1 MTTPVRQHK
10 YFILTGLLVALAFL
24 VCLQIGR
31 FPISTGE
38 IFTLLTGGE
47 VEPLTRSV
55 FFNLR
60 LPRTVMAL
68 LAGAGLGFAGSVFQ
82 LVFRNPLAAPDI
94 VGVSSGANLGAAVAI
109 VMFGQSAAVMT
120 SLAFGGGML
129 VLFLVMFV
137 ARLSRN
143 PGTITYILAGI
154 VMRALSDA
162 LIMILRFFADPAREL
177 AAIEFWAMGS
187 LGGITMSNLITV
199 VPFFVVGFIGLI
211 LLRRQIIMLGLEDD
225 EAKTLGVR
233 LKAVRFLIL
242 ALASLL
248 VASIVSQTGLIAFA
262 GLIAPHAARLAL
274 RRISFSWCMLSAL
287 MGAFIL
293 LVSDSFARGL
303 TALEIPISV
312 PTTLIGV
319 PVLLYFMWR
328 RKTGKV

>member
-1 MTTPVRQHK
+1 MGTVVRQRG
-10 YFILTGLLVALAFL
+10 YFILTGVLVTLAFF
-24 VCLQIGR
+24 VCLLIGR
-31 FPISTGE
+31 FPISVYE
-38 IFTLLTGGE
+38 MFSIFFGGDID
-47 VEPLTRSV
+47 PLTRSV
-55 FFNLR
+55 FLNLR
-60 LPRTVMAL
+60 LPRTIMAL

-109 VMFGQSAAVMT
+109 VLFGQSAFVMT
-120 SLAFGGGML
+120 SLAFGGGMI
-129 VLFLVMFV
+129 VLFLVMLV
-137 ARLSRN
+137 ARLSKN
-143 PGTITYILAGI
+143 PSTVTYILAGI

-177 AAIEFWAMGS
+177 AALEFWAMGS
-187 LGGITMSNLITV
+187 LGGITMSNLVTV
-199 VPFFVVGFIGLI
+199 LPFFVVGFIGLI

-225 EAKTLGVR
+225 EAKTLGVP
-233 LKAVRFLIL
+233 LKSVRFIVL

-293 LVSDSFARGL
+293 LVADAFARGL

-312 PTTLIGV
+312 PTTLLGV

-328 RKTGKV
+328 RKLGKV

>member
-10 YFILTGLLVALAFL
+10 YFILTGLLVALSFL
-24 VCLQIGR
+24 ICLQIGR

-38 IFTLLTGGE
+38 IFSLLTGGE
-47 VEPLTRSV
+47 VPPLTRSV

-120 SLAFGGGML
+120 TLAFGGGML

-143 PGTITYILAGI
+143 PSTVTYILAGI

-177 AAIEFWAMGS
+177 ATMDFWAMGS
-187 LGGITMSNLITV
+187 LGNITMSNLITV
-199 VPFFVVGFIGLI
+199 LPFFIVGFIGLT
-211 LLRRQIIMLGLEDD
+211 LLRRQIVMLGLEDD

-233 LKAVRFLIL
+233 LKSVRLLVL
-242 ALASLL
+242 ALAALL

-262 GLIAPHAARLAL
+262 GLIAPHAARLAI

-293 LVSDSFARGL
+293 LVSDSLARGL